1 MYRVSSAGAA
11 LKRASKIVSC
21 WRSSSSLDLGWF
33 LEDQVRDRMSAL
45 GILSGRDFPLVGP
58 QAAPL
63 PGRGDLQMPTV
74 TLPGGYETAEPGR
87 PAPNGEDIM
96 PFDGGVISSPRKSL
110 TQGVTHRDRRGID
123 EARILHATKRTR
135 QVDLLSPRICQG
147 PLGQGFH
154 ELFQGHIES
163 LVESGP
169 RRACHLTLQVR
180 TQDLHM
186 IGVPG
191 VPAAITMARMNTR
204 GASCPVAQ

>member
-1 MYRVSSAGAA
+1 MPPPSASCSFEPNDEAHLLGSAGPQAHKA
-11 LKRASKIVSC
+11 GV
-21 WRSSSSLDLGWF
+21 G
-33 LEDQVRDRMSAL
+33 QVGA
-45 GILSGRDFPLVGP
+45 

-74 TLPGGYETAEPGR
+74 TLPGGYEMAEPGR

-135 QVDLLSPRICQG
+135 QVDLLSLSVRQG

-180 TQDLHM
+180 T
-186 IGVPG
+186 
-191 VPAAITMARMNTR
+191 
-204 GASCPVAQ
+204 

>member
-1 MYRVSSAGAA
+1 
-11 LKRASKIVSC
+11 
-21 WRSSSSLDLGWF
+21 
-33 LEDQVRDRMSAL
+33 
-45 GILSGRDFPLVGP
+45 
-58 QAAPL
+58 
-63 PGRGDLQMPTV
+63 MPTV
-74 TLPGGYETAEPGR
+74 TLPGGYEMAEPGR

-135 QVDLLSPRICQG
+135 QVDLLSPSVRQG

-180 TQDLHM
+180 T
-186 IGVPG
+186 
-191 VPAAITMARMNTR
+191 
-204 GASCPVAQ
+204 